1 MSFLRPLSVGFAL
14 TLAAF
19 DQEAT
24 PAPAPA
30 PAPAP
35 DPVEG
40 VWLGTVTTPE
50 DEAKDFGLQF
60 TRANK
65 GPCAGATADLLRS

>member
-1 MSFLRPLSVGFAL
+1 MRFLRPLSLWFAL

-19 DQEAT
+19 AQEAT
-24 PAPAPA
+24 PAPA

-50 DEAKDFGLQF
+50 GEAKDFGLQF
-60 TRANK
+60 TRAKK
-65 GPCAGATADLLRS
+65 GPCAGARADLLRS